1 MAILKLHLHNW
12 LVENKQTLILAWTI
26 AAFLFFFL
34 HSKGR
39 LSTLAVVVLVTLCR
53 MKGSPGKRRRKKNNI
68 SLFFLLPC
76 LFPLSPPPLHSPVV
90 CIQNCVY
97 RLTASPLLPFL
108 HLPVLSF
115 TLSSVGGQLFGC
127 VHTTNGGLSF
137 TSPLWI
143 FDPLRSPSQP
153 KFIKEKKKKK
163 GDFYIQITLHTCT
176 NYSVTYNSGVV
187 PPSPLESLGDFHLFF
202 AFTIRHYSLSRSTGR
217 TSIFLK
223 IPLQQ
228 IRYFFGVCV
237 DLI

>member
-1 MAILKLHLHNW
+1 RGVYTELRVPPDCLPPSPVPSFAGALVHAQFSRWPTVRLCAYHQRWTLLHISSLNFRSF
-12 LVENKQTLILAWTI
+12 A
-26 AAFLFFFL
+26 
-34 HSKGR
+34 
-39 LSTLAVVVLVTLCR
+39 LAVTAKVH
-53 MKGSPGKRRRKKNNI
+53 KR
-68 SLFFLLPC
+68 
-76 LFPLSPPPLHSPVV
+76 
-90 CIQNCVY
+90 
-97 RLTASPLLPFL
+97 
-108 HLPVLSF
+108 
-115 TLSSVGGQLFGC
+115 
-127 VHTTNGGLSF
+127 
-137 TSPLWI
+137 
-143 FDPLRSPSQP
+143 
-153 KFIKEKKKKK
+153 EEKKK